1 MEQEEYLK
9 ARIKALEEELER
21 VRKEKLFLASE
32 LRFCK
37 IELLRK

>member
-9 ARIKALEEELER
+9 ARIKALEKELEI
-21 VRKEKLFLASE
+21 VIKEKLFLASE